1 MHGFVMQYHA
11 NCNSYY
17 FLNKWVENRRK
28 KRFPPHFLELF
39 ICKDIFLVCIHP
51 HKYKMFAIFQF
62 LLLHIC
68 ILHDKNFLWNLTIA
82 DIFCV
87 CTYFF
92 VWVEK
97 PKSFCKIYSTTKEV
111 IHLLINR
118 LQIYDIYAWWNDLV
132 KRFSAILL
140 E

>member
-17 FLNKWVENRRK
+17 FSNKWVENRRR

-68 ILHDKNFLWNLTIA
+68 ILHDKNFLWNLTIV
-82 DIFCV
+82 DTFCV
-87 CTYFF
+87 CSYFLF
-92 VWVEK
+92 RWKNLNCVL
-97 PKSFCKIYSTTKEV
+97 KIIKV
-111 IHLLINR
+111 IHLV
-118 LQIYDIYAWWNDLV
+118 IYAWWNDQV
-132 KRFSAILL
+132 KRFSVISL
-140 E
+140 EKETHICGKLGR